1 MAYTKGLCEKL
12 QVNIANVA
20 GTNAPSLNRQKVG
33 FIDALMSQ
41 VNRAQMTAEM
51 VPTNGKFKQVQI
63 NWIGQA
69 CDADVVTDCEA
80 NCTPEVTPEPNEAI
94 ISEFNCAKY
103 KMSFDENEM
112 RKLCEADNLWV
123 SQNIMRAMNAI
134 NVSVDKALLALQTTA
149 MGTNAS
155 GGATTSIPLYTT
167 SGSPNPLAWAQ
178 IRHYMDELGAN
189 GTPLIVGGSSLDIY
203 AKAQQIACCNTEF
216 GMDLSRMS
224 ADGMFFHDMAV
235 NSVFDPAQ
243 FFAFAPGAI
252 QLITWNKYLG
262 DYAKQ
267 SDTMTHGTIVD
278 PFTNLVYDLK
288 TSYDDCTE
296 KWFVE
301 LALNWA
307 MFNVPKASLCASATA
322 NLSLLFEDCSAGAVQ
337 CPAP

>member
-12 QVNIANVA
+12 QVNINDVA
-20 GTNAPSLNRQKVG
+20 GTNAPALLRQKVG
-33 FIDALMSQ
+33 FIDSLMSQ
-41 VNRAQMTAEM
+41 VNRAQMTAQM
-51 VPTNGKFKQVQI
+51 TPTNGKFKQVQI

-69 CDADVVTDCEA
+69 CDTDVNTT
-80 NCTPEVTPEPNEAI
+80 CTPDCVADVTPEPNEALI
-94 ISEFNCAKY
+94 TEFNCAKY

-123 SQNIMRAMNAI
+123 SQNIMRSMNAI
-134 NVSVDKALLALQTTA
+134 NVSVDKALLTLQQTNMGSDSAGNTT
-149 MGTNAS
+149 TN
-155 GGATTSIPLYTT
+155 IPLYTT
-167 SGSPNPLAWAQ
+167 TGSPNPLAWAQ

-224 ADGMFFHDMAV
+224 SDGMFFHDINV
-235 NSVFDPAQ
+235 NGIFDPTQ
-243 FFAFAPGAI
+243 FFAYAPGSI
-252 QLITWNKYLG
+252 QLITWNKYAG

-267 SDTMTHGTIVD
+267 SDSMTHGTIVD
-278 PFTNLVYDLK
+278 PFTGLVYDLK

-296 KWFVE
+296 KWYVE

-307 MFNVPKASLCASATA
+307 LFNIPTNSVCVNTKV
-322 NLSLLFEDCSAGAVQ
+322 NLSMLFVDCSAGAVQ
-337 CPAP
+337 CPA

>member
-12 QVNIANVA
+12 QVNINDVA
-20 GTNAPSLNRQKVG
+20 GTNAPALNRQKVG
-33 FIDALMSQ
+33 YIDALMSQ
-41 VNRAQMTAEM
+41 VNRSQMTAQM
-51 VPTNGKFKQVQI
+51 VPTNGKFKQVQV
-63 NWIGQA
+63 NWIAQA
-69 CDADVVTDCEA
+69 CDADVNTDCVA
-80 NCTPEVTPEPNEAI
+80 DCTADVTPEPNETI

-112 RKLCEADNLWV
+112 RKLCEADNVWV
-123 SQNIMRAMNAI
+123 SQNIMKSMNAI
-134 NVSVDKALLALQTTA
+134 NMSVDKAVLALASTNI
-149 MGTNAS
+149 GDNAS
-155 GGATTSIPLYTT
+155 GSALTQIPLYTT

-224 ADGMFFHDMAV
+224 SDGMFFHDINV
-235 NSVFDPAQ
+235 NSVFSPTQ
-243 FFAFAPGAI
+243 FLAFAPGAV
-252 QLITWNKYLG
+252 QMITWNKYAG
-262 DYAKQ
+262 EYAKQ
-267 SDTMTHGTIVD
+267 NDSFTHGTIVD
-278 PFTNLVYDLK
+278 PFTGLVYDLK

-307 MFNVPKASLCASATA
+307 LFFIPKTSLCVNADS
-322 NLSLLFEDCSAGAVQ
+322 NLTLLFEDCSAGAVQ
-337 CPAP
+337 CP